1 MSDEGDRRDDGGLR
15 ERAAVRPVSG
25 PGSTVLV
32 VLLIAVL
39 GTPQVWADLHS
50 GRLGLESVF
59 FPVLGIAFGCLAV
72 SRRADR

>member
-1 MSDEGDRRDDGGLR
+1 MSEETDGRDEGGCGT
-15 ERAAVRPVSG
+15 ESVRSVSG
-25 PGSTVLV
+25 PGLTVLV

-59 FPVLGIAFGCLAV
+59 FPVLGIAFGFLAV